1 MALKVIR
8 GGGEYITDGLYGG
21 AIKLPLAT
29 VALRAISIKG
39 VLTGSIKDA
48 REVISLARD
57 GKLSP
62 IPITERPLT
71 DATNALEDL
80 KKGTV
85 TGRVILSP

>member
-8 GGGEYITDGLYGG
+8 GGEEYITVGLYGG
-21 AIKLPLAT
+21 ATKLPLAT
-29 VALRAISIKG
+29 VALRAISING
-39 VLTGSIKDA
+39 VLTGSINDA
-48 REVISLARD
+48 HAVVTLARD

-62 IPITERPLT
+62 IPIAERPLT

-85 TGRVILSP
+85 TGKVILSP